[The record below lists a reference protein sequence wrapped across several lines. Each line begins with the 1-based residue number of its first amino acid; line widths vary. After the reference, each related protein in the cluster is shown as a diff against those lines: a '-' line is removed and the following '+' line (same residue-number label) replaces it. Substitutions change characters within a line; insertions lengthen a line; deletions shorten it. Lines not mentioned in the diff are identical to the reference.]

1 MVIFSLI
8 VVFMVE
14 SAANIVPVVILSNA
28 GGDLLQPVQQREEP
42 VRQRRR
48 HLRVRQL
55 LAWT

>member
-8 VVFMVE
+8 VVFMVK
-14 SAANIVPVVILSNA
+14 SAANIVHVEILSNT
-28 GGDLLQPVQQREEP
+28 GGDLLQPIQQREEP
-42 VRQRRR
+42 VWKRRR

>member
-14 SAANIVPVVILSNA
+14 FAANIVPVEILSNA

-42 VRQRRR
+42 VRERHR

>member
-14 SAANIVPVVILSNA
+14 SVANIVHVEILTNA
-28 GGDLLQPVQQREEP
+28 GGDLLQPVQQREES
-42 VRQRRR
+42 VRERCR